1 MFKDYLESALTRLFS
16 DINSNGFWDDKSDR
30 IIESL
35 FHDDKWNWE
44 YRPSDNNRYGVFCL
58 GMLLLSKEMYQ
69 LNTFKYDDKI
79 KRYLLKIKLNEEI
92 FSSSDLTYGAL
103 LSLILGEKIYNLNF
117 ITEKTKALF
126 NENLIQLSKSRD
138 NNDFLLLIASYYY
151 YQLYPSVEL
160 VSNILKI
167 QKRLLDSLNQKC
179 YFETGDIRASYH
191 QRIMYA
197 LWGLI
202 FTSSFGNST
211 TVKVFS
217 KRIISY
223 FSNNRKLKD
232 NAFIW
237 HSPLYYVKYHGL
249 KIPVYNKRSSEFL
262 FECHQTF
269 YVNSINFYQYFFKD
283 DGAFLKEKQNAM
295 EWIFGE
301 NRNSNNIVK
310 LTGLNLP
317 CRIMTWGGS
326 YFVEGEKYKGSYE
339 VGSYI
344 LALSSF

>member
-1 MFKDYLESALTRLFS
+1 MFKDYLELSLARLFS
-16 DINSNGFWDDKSDR
+16 DIQLNGFWDDKSDR

-35 FHDDKWNWE
+35 FHDNQWNWE
-44 YRPSDNNRYGVFCL
+44 YRPTDNSRYAVFCL

-69 LNTFKYDDKI
+69 LDTIQYDDKI
-79 KRYLLKIKLNEEI
+79 KKFLLKIKSNEET

-103 LSLILGEKIYNLNF
+103 LSLILGEKIYNLNL
-117 ITEKTKALF
+117 ITLKTKALI
-126 NENLIQLSKSRD
+126 NENLIRLSKSRD
-138 NNDFLLLIASYYY
+138 NNDFLLLMASFYYN
-151 YQLYPSVEL
+151 QLYPSKEL
-160 VSNILKI
+160 ILKILII

-202 FTSSFGNST
+202 FTSSFGNAT

-217 KRIISY
+217 KRIINY
-223 FSNNRKLKD
+223 FSGNRKLKD

-237 HSPLYYVKYHGL
+237 HKPLYFVKYYGL

-283 DGAFLKEKQNAM
+283 AGAFIKEKQNAM
-295 EWIFGE
+295 EWIFGG
-301 NRNSNNIVK
+301 NRNSAK
-310 LTGLNLP
+310 LVEQTGIDLP
-317 CRIMTWGGS
+317 CRIMATDGS
-326 YFVEGEKYKGSYE
+326 YFIEGEMYKGSYE